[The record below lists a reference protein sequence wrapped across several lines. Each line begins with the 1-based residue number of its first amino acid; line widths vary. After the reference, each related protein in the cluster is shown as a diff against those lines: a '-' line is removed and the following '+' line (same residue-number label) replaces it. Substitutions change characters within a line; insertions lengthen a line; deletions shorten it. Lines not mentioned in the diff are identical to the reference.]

1 MPRATY
7 AQAISDAIREEI
19 ARDERVFTIGEDIG
33 PVRERKKLWDQFRER
48 RTWQTPISETGFV
61 GLAVGAAMTGLRPV
75 AVIMYCD
82 FVTVCMDPIVNQAA
96 KIHLMSGGN
105 VNVPMVIRTPGGAG
119 TREAG
124 HHSQSLESWFVH
136 APGLKV
142 VMPATAADAKGLM
155 KAGIRDDG
163 PVVFIQHRLLG
174 DIEQDVPEGDHVV
187 PLGTADVKRE
197 GADVTVVAVSYA
209 LQKTLEAAESVD
221 AEISVEVIDPRTLV
235 PLDVETILRS
245 VKKTGRLL
253 VVHEAPARG
262 GGRRRNRPPGRRTG
276 LRTPSQTPSRHRR
289 PEYADALQRP
299 AGRRLPAPD
308 RRHRRRHQKLCPRLT
323 NPETHPLRE
332 TARPQGTPL
341 QGDGGEG
348 SAIRPVGTGSS
359 CRSDDERQAGT
370 TRAAASTFTRFG

>member
-1 MPRATY
+1 MPRVTY
-7 AQAISDAIREEI
+7 AQAIADAIREEI

-33 PVRERKKLWDQFRER
+33 PVRDPRQLWDQFRER
-48 RTWQTPISETGFV
+48 RTWQTPISESGFV

-136 APGLKV
+136 SPGLKV

-155 KAGIRDDG
+155 KSGIRDNG

-174 DIEQDVPEGDHVV
+174 DIEGAVPEGDHIV

-209 LQKTLEAAESVD
+209 LQKTLQAAESLD

-262 GGRRRNRPPGRRTG
+262 GVGAEIVRQVAERGFEHLRKPPRVLGGLNTPMPYSASLEDACLPQTEDIVESIRNCVSG
-276 LRTPSQTPSRHRR
+276 
-289 PEYADALQRP
+289 
-299 AGRRLPAPD
+299 
-308 RRHRRRHQKLCPRLT
+308 
-323 NPETHPLRE
+323 
-332 TARPQGTPL
+332 
-341 QGDGGEG
+341 
-348 SAIRPVGTGSS
+348 
-359 CRSDDERQAGT
+359 
-370 TRAAASTFTRFG
+370 